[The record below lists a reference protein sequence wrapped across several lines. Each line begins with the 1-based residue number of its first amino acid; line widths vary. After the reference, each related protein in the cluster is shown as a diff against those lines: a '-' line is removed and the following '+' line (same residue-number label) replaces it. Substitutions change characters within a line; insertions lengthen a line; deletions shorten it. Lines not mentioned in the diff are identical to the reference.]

1 MTFSGTSIFS
11 HYLTLPALHLLITLA
26 RFLLFLSSSIQP
38 FFTVRSSTFLS
49 YLILHFSLP
58 SSISS
63 TFLHSSPTTLSLSI
77 YLTQLL
83 YPHGVHNYGYNKKC
97 GILKK
102 KQNSN
107 KHLHFQRNTN
117 KLRKK
122 KTLHVS
128 CILYSVKKC
137 MVTFKFNIKKKK
149 TYIRGS
155 RLLLL
160 IF

>member
-1 MTFSGTSIFS
+1 MTFSGISIFS
-11 HYLTLPALHLLITLA
+11 HYITLPALHLLITFA
-26 RFLLFLSSSIQP
+26 RFLLFLYSSIQP

-77 YLTQLL
+77 YLTQLV
-83 YPHGVHNYGYNKKC
+83 YPHGVHKDGYNNKC
-97 GILKK
+97 GTLKK

-107 KHLHFQRNTN
+107 KQFQVQC
-117 KLRKK
+117 KE
-122 KTLHVS
+122 
-128 CILYSVKKC
+128 
-137 MVTFKFNIKKKK
+137 KK

-160 IF
+160 IFETYRINNILTEKNTNPSIN

>member
-11 HYLTLPALHLLITLA
+11 HYLTLPALHLLITFA

-58 SSISS
+58 FSISS
-63 TFLHSSPTTLSLSI
+63 TFLHSSPTTLSLYI

-83 YPHGVHNYGYNKKC
+83 YPHGVHNDGYNNKC

-107 KHLHFQRNTN
+107 KHLQFQRNTN

-122 KTLHVS
+122 NNTCFMHSLLCQKMHGNFQVQH
-128 CILYSVKKC
+128 KE
-137 MVTFKFNIKKKK
+137 KK